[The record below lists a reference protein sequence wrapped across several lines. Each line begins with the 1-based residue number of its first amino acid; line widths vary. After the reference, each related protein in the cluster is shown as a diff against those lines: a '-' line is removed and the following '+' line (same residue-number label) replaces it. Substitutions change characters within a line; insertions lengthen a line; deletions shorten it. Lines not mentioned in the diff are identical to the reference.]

1 MIKNIL
7 AAASFYKR
15 ARYFN
20 DEYANLPTQ
29 VRDELLAACSLA
41 AEQTRGIV
49 TLGFYED
56 GTVFAEASGAEDDL
70 NYDEIGARLL
80 VDTMLEEK
88 ADLFRSLRLWY
99 AAFCTDEGQTILQ
112 GE

>member
-1 MIKNIL
+1 MTKDIL

-20 DEYANLPTQ
+20 DTYAKLPTQ

-41 AEQTRGIV
+41 AEQSRGIV

-56 GTVFAEASGAEDDL
+56 GAVFAEAEGAADDL
-70 NYDEIGARLL
+70 NYDAIGARLI

-88 ADLFRSLRLWY
+88 AELLRGLRLWY
-99 AAFCTDEGQTILQ
+99 AAFRTDEGQAILQ